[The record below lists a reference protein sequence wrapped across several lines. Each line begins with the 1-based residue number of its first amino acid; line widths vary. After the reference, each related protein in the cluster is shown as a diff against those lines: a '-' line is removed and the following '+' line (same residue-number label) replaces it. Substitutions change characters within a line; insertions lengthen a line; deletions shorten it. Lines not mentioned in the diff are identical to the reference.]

1 MPNGDRMTEMPTK
14 CRQVLELLP
23 WHLNRTLDEAEERTV
38 TEHLDSCDSCRREW
52 GQTIRAAWI
61 TDQHVPTRVLTDYAF
76 GERIESFDRSVLE
89 RHLERCPSCREEVS
103 LANRSASPREPASD
117 TSGQLDWW
125 PVAVAASLILG
136 LAIGVLWR
144 STDLPGRPGAPKEGE
159 TSTLDPRAD
168 VPLVELLPE
177 TTLRGE
183 TDRRNPRVDKTSS
196 PFVMFLVPLETPDL
210 AERWTARLVDED
222 GDPIFVL
229 RSAVADAEGALTLL
243 VPTSR
248 LPQGKLSLIVDP
260 AEVDAASGTR
270 HRFVVSSSPS
280 AQPEITKDAQ

>member
-1 MPNGDRMTEMPTK
+1 MPNGDRMSEMPTR
-14 CRQVLELLP
+14 CQQVLEFLP

-52 GQTIRAAWI
+52 RETIRAAWI
-61 TDQHVPTRVLTDYAF
+61 TERHVPARVLTDYAF
-76 GERIESFDRSVLE
+76 GEEIEGFDRSVLE

-103 LANRSASPREPASD
+103 LASRSAFPREPASD
-117 TSGQLDWW
+117 TSGHFGWW

-136 LAIGVLWR
+136 LALGVLWR
-144 STDLPGRPGAPKEGE
+144 STDSPRRPGALRQRE
-159 TSTLDPRAD
+159 TSSLDPRAD

-183 TDRRNPRVDKTSS
+183 TDRRAPRVDTTSS

-222 GDPIFVL
+222 GDPIFEL
-229 RSAVADAEGALTLL
+229 PSAVADTEGALTLL
-243 VPTSR
+243 VSSSR
-248 LPQGKLSLIVDP
+248 LPRGKLSLIVEPTDTN
-260 AEVDAASGTR
+260 AASGTR
-270 HRFVVSSSPS
+270 YRFVVSPTPS